1 MRMLTYFQKA
11 TGGKPLSLQS
21 NEISPNNG
29 NVSYLYI
36 LECLSSVH
44 IHSFGIL

>member
-21 NEISPNNG
+21 IEISPN
-29 NVSYLYI
+29 LYI

-44 IHSFGIL
+44 VIPLRFL